1 MAAAAAAKNSRGNK
15 RGARQ
20 YDNSS
25 YTLVQ
30 GHHTRRARRSLRSR
44 LLLLLLPTTRCVL
57 IKTFVVCT
65 AVRRRSDAPAPPPPF
80 GPEEFHIYGV
90 GVYTQAEQKPL
101 LCVSELEANSFRN
114 TMIAPVYY
122 YRCRRLYIR
131 GKLIKIFFI
140 YFLFVPSHTLITPKT
155 EQIFF
160 FAVFF
165 PYTYIYI
172 FIIRTQSEMILST
185 APGIQSQLTR
195 HCTRR
200 YTIFIIII
208 III

>member
-1 MAAAAAAKNSRGNK
+1 MAAAKNSRENK

-65 AVRRRSDAPAPPPPF
+65 AVRRRSDAPTPPPPPF

-140 YFLFVPSHTLITPKT
+140 YFLLVPSHTLITPKT

-208 III
+208 II